1 MKLKGRKKL
10 LADAAGLGLTNILLE
25 VVGLAFQLYL
35 SGVLG
40 TDGLGL
46 FELISSVYILATTFA
61 TSGISMSVTRVVA
74 EAMGRKEEASTINDI
89 MKKAFL
95 LSLALGLSAA
105 VMLFSLS
112 DLFAGILIQNV
123 RTSDCFKILAVGL
136 PFMSIGSCLNG
147 FFIAERRAVKAA
159 SSYIIE
165 DFIKIAIVFMIF
177 SLFPPQDALIGCTE
191 LTAGLIAGEA
201 LACVISHLMYLADW
215 RRLKPGAQKADHV
228 VKKILRIGVP
238 VATSSYLR
246 SGLTTLENLLI
257 PIGLQKAGY
266 SVEGAL
272 SLFGSLKGL
281 IIPVIFFPAAFLQA
295 FTRVLVPEITESYA
309 KADMDGIRRTGA
321 TVLRGTLLFSVL
333 VGVVFG
339 VFHEGLGQLLFH
351 SSEQGKMLLLLAPLA
366 PMMYLDGVVDGILK
380 GMDEQVAVMRYNL
393 YEAAIRVILVYF
405 ILPHTGF
412 VGFIITIYAGNT
424 INAALSLQRLIR
436 KAGVR
441 IGVFRFF
448 VVPAAAAGVCCCS
461 FFLLFCRVFSCSGSV
476 CTVIAIAASC
486 LCYGLILKVLMGSGS
501 VSYKK
506 MPMR

>member
-112 DLFAGILIQNV
+112 DLFSGILIQNV

-201 LACVISHLMYLADW
+201 LACVISHLMY
-215 RRLKPGAQKADHV
+215 
-228 VKKILRIGVP
+228 
-238 VATSSYLR
+238 
-246 SGLTTLENLLI
+246 
-257 PIGLQKAGY
+257 
-266 SVEGAL
+266 
-272 SLFGSLKGL
+272 
-281 IIPVIFFPAAFLQA
+281 
-295 FTRVLVPEITESYA
+295 
-309 KADMDGIRRTGA
+309 
-321 TVLRGTLLFSVL
+321 
-333 VGVVFG
+333 
-339 VFHEGLGQLLFH
+339 
-351 SSEQGKMLLLLAPLA
+351 
-366 PMMYLDGVVDGILK
+366 
-380 GMDEQVAVMRYNL
+380 
-393 YEAAIRVILVYF
+393 
-405 ILPHTGF
+405 
-412 VGFIITIYAGNT
+412 
-424 INAALSLQRLIR
+424 
-436 KAGVR
+436 
-441 IGVFRFF
+441 
-448 VVPAAAAGVCCCS
+448 
-461 FFLLFCRVFSCSGSV
+461 
-476 CTVIAIAASC
+476 
-486 LCYGLILKVLMGSGS
+486 
-501 VSYKK
+501 
-506 MPMR
+506 